1 MDTVRPDSSTEK
13 VGCYNVGEE
22 RLMSKPERA
31 ALEQETIDL
40 EEFRQARP
48 FYVVL
53 MLVIVLVYGLALQST
68 AGLRQ
73 PERLIPFTAL
83 MVVHA
88 ALHWWVLRL
97 PFHPRW
103 IYPYFGLQTLLAF
116 IIGLITYGHGAVL
129 GLYLGLAGEAVGVL
143 ENLRRS
149 TPIVASILGT
159 ALLNFGLALGWS
171 SLPGWLVAVIPMAIF
186 VMVYTTL
193 FGRQLR
199 GRLEAQRLLRELE
212 AAHRQLGEYA
222 ARVEELTVTAERQRM
237 ARELHD
243 TLAQG
248 LAGLILQ
255 LEAADSHLG
264 RDEGDRAQSII
275 RQAMLRAR
283 STLADARRAIGQ
295 LRAEP
300 LRLADLETAVREE
313 AERFSAATGI
323 PCAVEISLPEGITE
337 SASASALRAVR
348 EALTNTARHARAH
361 HAWVEIAPQGGA
373 LAVCIRD
380 DGVGFETDRTQ
391 KEDHYGLLGLRERA
405 RLAGGSLEVV
415 SAPGKGTMLRLTLP
429 MPQAE
434 TAR

>member
-13 VGCYNVGEE
+13 RECYNVGEE
-22 RLMSKPERA
+22 RLMSRPERA
-31 ALEQETIDL
+31 PLEQEAIDL
-40 EEFRQARP
+40 EEFRHALP
-48 FYVVL
+48 FFVVL
-53 MLVIVLVYGLALQST
+53 MLVLALVYGLALQST
-68 AGLRQ
+68 PALRQ
-73 PERLIPFTAL
+73 PDRLIPFTAL
-83 MVVHA
+83 MVAHA

-103 IYPYFGLQTLLAF
+103 IYLYFGLQTLMAF
-116 IIGLITYGHGAVL
+116 IIGLITYGHGVVL

-143 ENLRRS
+143 ENLRKS
-149 TPIVASILGT
+149 APIVAVILGI
-159 ALLNFGLALGWS
+159 ALLNFGLALGWTN
-171 SLPGWLVAVIPMAIF
+171 LPAWLVGVIPMAIF
-186 VMVYTTL
+186 VMVYTTM

-212 AAHRQLGEYA
+212 TAHRQLSEYA
-222 ARVEELTVTAERQRM
+222 SQVEELTVTAERERM

-264 RDEGDRAQSII
+264 RDEGEKAQSII

-283 STLADARRAIGQ
+283 STLADARRAIGR
-295 LRAEP
+295 LRARP
-300 LRLADLETAVREE
+300 LGPTDLEMAVREE
-313 AERFSAATGI
+313 VERFGAATGI
-323 PCAVEISLPEGITE
+323 PCAVQISLPERIPE
-337 SASASALRAVR
+337 SVSEHALRAVS
-348 EALTNTARHARAH
+348 EGLTNTARHARAH
-361 HAWVEIAPQGGA
+361 HAWVEIAPQDGA

-429 MPQAE
+429 IHQAE

>member
-1 MDTVRPDSSTEK
+1 MKQRD
-13 VGCYNVGEE
+13 
-22 RLMSKPERA
+22 A
-31 ALEQETIDL
+31 APQSEDAVNL
-40 EEFRQARP
+40 EEFRQAVP
-48 FYVVL
+48 FFVVL
-53 MLVIVLVYGLALQST
+53 MLVLALVYGLALQST
-68 AGLRQ
+68 PGLRQ

-83 MVVHA
+83 MVAHA

-97 PFHPRW
+97 PFHPPW
-103 IYPYFGLQTLLAF
+103 IYPYFGLQTLMAF
-116 IIGLITYGHGAVL
+116 IIGLITYGHGVVL

-149 TPIVASILGT
+149 TPIVAFILGI
-159 ALLNFGLALGWS
+159 ALLNFGLALGWTN
-171 SLPGWLVAVIPMAIF
+171 LPAWLVGVIPMAIF
-186 VMVYTTL
+186 VMVYTTM

-212 AAHRQLGEYA
+212 TAHRQLSEYA
-222 ARVEELTVTAERQRM
+222 SQVEELTLTAERQRM

-264 RDEGDRAQSII
+264 RDEREKAQSII

-300 LRLADLETAVREE
+300 LGPTDLEMAVREE

-323 PCAVEISLPEGITE
+323 PCAVEINLPEGIPE
-337 SASASALRAVR
+337 SVSEHTLRAVR
-348 EALTNTARHARAH
+348 EGLTNTARHARAH
-361 HAWVEIAPQGGA
+361 HAWVEIATQGSA
-373 LAVCIRD
+373 LSVSIRD
-380 DGVGFETDRTQ
+380 DGVGFEADRAQT
-391 KEDHYGLLGLRERA
+391 EDHYGLLGLRERA
-405 RLAGGSLEVV
+405 RLAGGSLEVT
-415 SAPGKGTMLRLTLP
+415 SARGEGTVLRLTLP
-429 MPQAE
+429 LPQPEA
-434 TAR
+434 AP